1 MPLTRIL
8 NLDHGVRLALWRMT
22 EEPSGLPVPQG
33 CDFSDIHSASRL
45 REKLVVYAMLR
56 VLTGRSDL
64 LVRHLPSGRPFVDGL
79 SLSISHTRGWAAL
92 LLSEKPVALGVD
104 IEYVSER
111 VNKVADRFI
120 RPDEQSESLAHR
132 LINWSAKETV
142 YKLLSQEDLQ
152 YFEMRLG
159 PFAPGK
165 AGSVAVEDLRL
176 GRTVDVSYE
185 LNDDYVLTW
194 AVKTKC

>member
-22 EEPSGLPVPQG
+22 EQPSDLSVPQG
-33 CDFSDIHSASRL
+33 CDFSDIHSPNRL
-45 REKLVVYAMLR
+45 REKLVTYAMLR
-56 VLTGRSDL
+56 AMTGRDDL
-64 LVRHLPSGRPFVDGL
+64 IIRHLPSGSPVVDGL

-92 LLSEKPVALGVD
+92 LLSEESVALGVD

-120 RPDEQSESLAHR
+120 RPDEQSATLAHR

-142 YKLLSQEDLQ
+142 YKLLSEEDLQ
-152 YFEMRLG
+152 YFEMRLS

-165 AGSVAVEDLRL
+165 AGSVVVEDLKQ

-185 LNDDYVLTW
+185 MNADYVLTW
-194 AVKTKC
+194 AVEAKC